1 MTEFSGVPAYTA
13 VNVLGRYSFSV
24 PEAIARGEL
33 QPLGR
38 ANGG

>member
-13 VNVLGRYSFSV
+13 IKMLGSYSSSV
-24 PEAIARGEL
+24 PEAIARAEL